1 MYFTAEW
8 YKGDPERLLI
18 MVVAM
23 ATILS
28 VATGAALAQD
38 VVKVAPETHVVLLE
52 NAEVRVLSVLIKPGE
67 KVAIHSHPRNVVYYL
82 SDARIRLTLP
92 DGRVEDRA
100 VTAGMAV
107 WSDGAVHA
115 VENVGTSELREV
127 QVELKAPAPKAVPHQ

>member
-38 VVKVAPETHVVLLE
+38 VVKVSPETHVVLLE

-82 SDARIRLTLP
+82 SDAGYGSRFRTAKSKTALSRQVWQFGATELFTLS
-92 DGRVEDRA
+92 R
-100 VTAGMAV
+100 T
-107 WSDGAVHA
+107 
-115 VENVGTSELREV
+115 
-127 QVELKAPAPKAVPHQ
+127 